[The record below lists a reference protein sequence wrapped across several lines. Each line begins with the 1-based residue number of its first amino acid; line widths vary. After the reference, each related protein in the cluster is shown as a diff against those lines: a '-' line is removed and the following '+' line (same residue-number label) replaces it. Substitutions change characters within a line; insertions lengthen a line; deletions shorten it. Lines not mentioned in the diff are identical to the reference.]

1 MKKNILI
8 TGCAGFIGFHLSK
21 RLLKSYNVI
30 GIDKLTNYYSKKLKL
45 NRLKELLK
53 YKNFTFYKLDLSKR
67 KSLVPLKKIK
77 FYAVIHL
84 AAQPGVRNSI
94 YKPLNYIN
102 DNIVSQVNLLQEIK
116 NKNINKFIYASSSSI
131 YGSTNKKIFQRM
143 IN

>member
-30 GIDKLTNYYSKKLKL
+30 GIDKITNYYSKKLKL

-77 FYAVIHL
+77 F
-84 AAQPGVRNSI
+84 
-94 YKPLNYIN
+94 
-102 DNIVSQVNLLQEIK
+102 
-116 NKNINKFIYASSSSI
+116 
-131 YGSTNKKIFQRM
+131 
-143 IN
+143 